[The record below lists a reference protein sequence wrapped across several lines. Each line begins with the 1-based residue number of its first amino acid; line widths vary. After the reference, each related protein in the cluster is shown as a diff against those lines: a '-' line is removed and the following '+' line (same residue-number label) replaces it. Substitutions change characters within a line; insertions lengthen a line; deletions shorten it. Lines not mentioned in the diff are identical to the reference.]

1 MRKNMRFLSRI
12 LSAVSLCLLA
22 ATAGATPD
30 NPQNGKDYRTLD
42 QAQPTEASGKKVEV
56 IEFFGYFCPHC
67 NAFEPKLEAWVKKNE
82 GKIVFKRVPVL
93 FSERLVP
100 QAQLYYAL
108 EAMGKS
114 EEMQSKIFHAIH
126 VDHQQ
131 LDNEQQIADVVAKN
145 GIDKQKFLSLYNSF
159 SVQTKVKRVP
169 QLQQAYKIDGVP
181 TLVVAGRY
189 VTSPSIVSEGAG
201 GMTEDASQNAALK
214 VMDNL
219 LSKAASGK

>member
-1 MRKNMRFLSRI
+1 MRFLSRI
-12 LSAVSLCLLA
+12 LSAISLCLLA
-22 ATAGATPD
+22 TTAGASPD
-30 NPQNGKDYRTLD
+30 NPQNGKDYRVLE
-42 QAQPTEASGKKVEV
+42 QAQPTEAGKKVEV
-56 IEFFGYFCPHC
+56 TEFFGYFCPHC

-82 GKIVFKRVPVL
+82 GKIAFKRVPVL
-93 FSERLVP
+93 FRETLVP

-114 EEMQSKIFHAIH
+114 EEMQSKVFHAIH

-131 LDNEQQIADVVAKN
+131 LDSEAQIADFVAKH

-159 SVQTKVKRVP
+159 GVQTKVKRVP

-181 TLVVAGRY
+181 TIAIGGRY

-201 GMTEDASQNAALK
+201 GMTEEASQDAVLK
-214 VMDNL
+214 VMDYL
-219 LSKAASGK
+219 VAKSASGK